1 MHYYVYLDVQRQW
14 RWTLYAANNRKIA
27 NSGEGY
33 NNKADC
39 VAAINLVANTGA
51 NGGTPIKYAA

>member
-1 MHYYVYLDVQRQW
+1 MHYYVYLDAQRQW

-33 NNKADC
+33 NNKNDC

-51 NGGTPIKYAA
+51 GSGTPIKYAA

>member
-1 MHYYVYLDVQRQW
+1 MHYYVYLDQNRQW

-33 NNKADC
+33 FNKQDC
-39 VAAINLVANTGA
+39 VAGINLTASSTGA
-51 NGGTPIKYAA
+51 PIKYAA